1 MYRFRPIFITLIAIF
16 LCGITVASANEVYI
30 PIVFNAPEK
39 NEEFRGLWVSRF
51 DWTSY
56 NQPADPARI
65 DKIVEDAAFAGFNVI
80 FFQVRGTA
88 DAYYTP
94 GLEPWAQRVS
104 GNFLGEWPSPYWDP
118 LAYFIEKAHAQNIE
132 IHAYMNIYPAWDCGS
147 TPSASVWPKPL
158 YHQLIDEYGTRTVN
172 NTTMIDGLQ
181 QIDGLNDH
189 CLGGYQRTS
198 PASIF
203 FDNHILAVAQDIVNR
218 YDIDGLHLDHIRYA
232 GRNASCDPVSLCR
245 YNGQSEHCSAN
256 YACNI
261 TDDYKDWQR
270 RQVNGTV
277 RKFYEDI
284 ILNHPDL
291 WLSAAVW
298 PVHTNKWGW
307 NASQG
312 YHDYYQDS
320 KAWVQGGYI
329 DSISPMI
336 YANTTT
342 GCPEDPGKSI
352 FSTRSVWLTLV
363 ADFQAE
369 SGGRF
374 IVPGIGSAFCD
385 FAEIEWRIEQ
395 ARAVGTAGHALFSYG
410 HLATRGFF
418 DDLRNGP
425 YSESAT
431 VPSIPWH

>member
-1 MYRFRPIFITLIAIF
+1 MNRFRPIFLTLITAF
-16 LCGITVASANEVYI
+16 LCTVAIASANEIYI
-30 PIVFNAPEK
+30 PIVITPPQ
-39 NEEFRGLWVSRF
+39 EEFRGLWVSRF

-56 NQPADPARI
+56 NTPASPDRI
-65 DKIVEDAAFAGFNVI
+65 DTIVENAAAAGFNAI

-104 GNFLGEWPSPYWDP
+104 GNFLGEWPTPYWDP
-118 LAYFIEKAHAQNIE
+118 LAHFIEKAHANGIE
-132 IHAYMNIYPAWDCGS
+132 LHAYMNIYPAWDCNS
-147 TPSASVWPKPL
+147 TPSASVLPKPL
-158 YHQLIDEYGTRTVN
+158 YHQLIDQYGTHVLSG
-172 NTTMIDGLQ
+172 TTMVNGLQ
-181 QIDGLNDH
+181 KLDGYNSQ

-203 FDNHILAVAQDIVNR
+203 FDNHILAVAQDLVNR
-218 YDIDGLHLDHIRYA
+218 YDIDGIHLDHIRYA
-232 GRNASCDPVSLCR
+232 GRSASCDSVSLCR
-245 YNGQSEHCSAN
+245 YNGESETCSTD
-256 YACNI
+256 YACNL

-277 RKFYEDI
+277 RKFYEE
-284 ILNHPDL
+284 LALKNPDL

-298 PVHTNKWGW
+298 PIHTNKWGW

-312 YHDYYQDS
+312 NLDYYQDS

-336 YANTTT
+336 YANTTS

-352 FSTRSVWLTLV
+352 LSTRSVWLTLV

-369 SGGRF
+369 SGGRH
-374 IVPGIGSAFCD
+374 IVPGIGASFCD
-385 FAEIEWRIEQ
+385 FEEIAWRIEQ

-410 HLATRGFF
+410 YLETRSFF

-425 YSESAT
+425 YSEPAV
-431 VPSIPWH
+431 VPNIPWH